1 MRPIT
6 QVNGQRHAI
15 TDLYDEQR
23 RTFLVQYPV
32 WFVTA
37 LSLAGVIAFAVTGFL
52 GYAAATATKTYALD
66 PAFQQP
72 WLLFLWFCALLVT
85 LQVSIFR
92 NSSLRR
98 RLIATLLIS
107 AIAIVFIGITYF
119 SNSLPDFLRQLLQG
133 GRFFKF
139 LATNPYSYSVLNFGL
154 IAIFWVDTFRR
165 WGRRARGL
173 PPNPRVDLGIEGSA
187 PNPNDMPTLQELISG
202 DLIAGA
208 VFALFLAFI
217 FQAGVVG
224 ALIHPRGAGPI
235 TTCMVSW
242 PVGACVA
249 PGGGMADP
257 PTLSFMDLIQ
267 SLVYLPLGLI
277 ILALTA
283 TLSGLGAVGGVNDK
297 ALEAELPAT
306 ASSDESS
313 TVPIAVDVTQTLINT
328 LKSALDRRLR
338 LLVGNL
344 VLSLRMIGWPALIF
358 LATYGLAQL
367 STNIQ
372 LYLHSART
380 PYELLIYVLPATGWG
395 LLALFGVVFSAA
407 LMLFRWRVAENSLR
421 FIGLIGFVLLLTF
434 WLFSLAL
441 YALNQLLVQTHAL
454 ERHPFDPPSS
464 PTFISAAALL
474 IFGSLLLLRRM
485 RGPRVQPA
493 ATIRLTM
500 PAAVGATVAART
512 PAPDSNATQ
521 ATPGSTGGAGTSSVP
536 PSSEHS

>member
-1 MRPIT
+1 MRPIA

-37 LSLAGVIAFAVTGFL
+37 LSLAGVVAFAVTGFL
-52 GYAAATATKTYALD
+52 GYTAVNAARTNALD

-98 RLIATLLIS
+98 RLIATLIIS
-107 AIAIVFIGITYF
+107 AVAIVFIGITYF
-119 SNSLPDFLRQLLQG
+119 SNSLPEFLRQLLQG
-133 GRFFKF
+133 GRFFRF
-139 LATNPYSYSVLNFGL
+139 LATNPYSYTVLNFLL
-154 IAIFWVDTFRR
+154 IAVFWVDTFRR
-165 WGRRARGL
+165 WIRRARGL
-173 PPNPRVDLGIEGSA
+173 PPNPRVDLGFDGSA
-187 PNPNDMPTLQELISG
+187 PGSEDMPTLQELISG

-208 VFALFLAFI
+208 VFVLFLAFI
-217 FQAGVVG
+217 FQAGIVG
-224 ALIHPRGAGPI
+224 TFIHPRGAGPI

-242 PVGACVA
+242 PLGACVH
-249 PGGGMADP
+249 GGGMTDA
-257 PTLSFMDLIQ
+257 PTLSFIDLIQ
-267 SLVYLPLGLI
+267 ALVYLPLGLI
-277 ILALTA
+277 ILALSA
-283 TLSGLGAVGGVNDK
+283 TLSGLGAVGGVDDK
-297 ALEAELPAT
+297 ALEAELLAT

-338 LLVGNL
+338 LLLSNL

-367 STNIQ
+367 STNVQ

-380 PYELLIYVLPATGWG
+380 PYELLVYVLPAIGWG
-395 LLALFGVVFSAA
+395 LLALLGVVFSAA
-407 LMLFRWRVAENSLR
+407 LMLFRWRVAENTLR
-421 FIGLIGFVLLLTF
+421 FLGLIGFVLLLTF

-441 YALNQLLVQTHAL
+441 YALNQLLFQTHAL
-454 ERHPFDPPSS
+454 DRHPFDPPSS
-464 PTFISAAALL
+464 PTYISAAALL
-474 IFGSLLLLRRM
+474 IFGSLLLIRRM

-493 ATIRLTM
+493 ATLSLKT
-500 PAAVGATVAART
+500 PVAVGAAVAAH
-512 PAPDSNATQ
+512 PAGAPDPNATQ
-521 ATPGSTGGAGTSSVP
+521 ATPGAAGGSTP
-536 PSSEHS
+536 PPTPSSSEHS